1 VVAGLRAALAPILAI
16 AALAAP
22 AVAQVVDLDDPVRAY
37 LRLMQISG
45 RPVVGSYTVLAVER
59 PSEGLGVG
67 HPWGERL
74 SAMLVAP
81 PGLDTDGDAPRL
93 HAQGALF
100 RAFVNTHHPDGQD
113 DGAVWQGRGL
123 TTALDVGAT
132 LRWGALTVTAQPT
145 LTFSQNASFDLAP
158 VQVADMPPYAYP
170 WRRIDW
176 PQRFGTDPHWRL
188 DPGQSEVRVD
198 WRGARAAFGT
208 RNLWWGPGIRNAI
221 VMGASAPGFP
231 HASLGTSGPV
241 DIGIGALEV
250 DWIWG
255 RLGQSDWAPPDLP
268 TDDRFLTGIALAY
281 DPTFLPGLTLGAT
294 RVFQRLVPPGGVDL
308 GDYFL
313 VFQGLLK
320 SGLASDTSPDG
331 TDESDQML
339 SLFWR
344 WVMPESGFE
353 AYMEW
358 ARTDHSWNLADLIQE
373 PEHSRGYTLGLQ
385 KLVSEAA
392 DRLVVL
398 GLEATTLE
406 STPTFQLRPRP
417 TFYEHSI
424 VAQGYTHEGQLLG
437 ASVGPGGSAQAV
449 SLDVFAPWGKWGAL
463 LRRRVHDNDAY
474 WVWAQANGL
483 SFDQHHVS
491 LDVGGSVLRFMG
503 AFEAGGG
510 LMVTREF
517 NRYFGYREGW
527 NVHFDLSLRWRPG

>member
-1 VVAGLRAALAPILAI
+1 MVAGLRSALARALAALT
-16 AALAAP
+16 LAAP
-22 AVAQVVDLDDPVRAY
+22 AGTQAGAQVVDFDDPLRAY
-37 LRLMQISG
+37 VRLLRITGHEVAGSFTVLPTVRPTEGAGPAHPWSG
-45 RPVVGSYTVLAVER
+45 RLAAR
-59 PSEGLGVG
+59 ALAPS
-67 HPWGERL
+67 
-74 SAMLVAP
+74 A
-81 PGLDTDGDAPRL
+81 DGPRVT
-93 HAQGALF
+93 AEDALF
-100 RAFVNTHHPDGQD
+100 RAFVNTHHPDGRD

-132 LRWGALTVTAQPT
+132 LRWGVLTVTAQPT
-145 LTFSQNASFDLAP
+145 LTSSQNAGFELAP
-158 VQVADMPPYAYP
+158 VQVADMPSYAYP
-170 WRRIDW
+170 WRKIDW
-176 PQRFGTDPHWRL
+176 PQRFGTQAYRRL
-188 DPGQSEVRVD
+188 DPGQSEIRVD

-241 DIGIGALEV
+241 DARIGALEV

-281 DPTFLPGLTLGAT
+281 DPTFLPGLTLGFT
-294 RVFQRLVPPGGVDL
+294 RVFQRLVPAGGVDV

-320 SGLASDTSPDG
+320 SGLTSEESPDG
-331 TDESDQML
+331 TDRTDQML

-358 ARTDHSWNLADLIQE
+358 ARTDHSWNLADLLQE
-373 PEHSRGYTLGLQ
+373 PEHSRGYTLGFQ
-385 KLVSEAA
+385 KVTSRSG

-398 GLEATTLE
+398 GIEATTLE
-406 STPTFQLRPRP
+406 SSPTFQLRPRP
-417 TFYEHSI
+417 TFYVHS
-424 VAQGYTHEGQLLG
+424 VVTQGYTHEGQLLG
-437 ASVGPGGSAQAV
+437 ASVGPGGSAQALA
-449 SLDVFAPWGKWGAL
+449 LDVYAPWGAWGAL

-474 WVWAQANGL
+474 WGWAEANGL

-491 LDVGGSVLRFMG
+491 LDVGGSALYFVG
-503 AFEAGGG
+503 DVEVAGGAV
-510 LMVTREF
+510 LTREL
-517 NRYFGYREGW
+517 NRYFDDNEGW
-527 NVHFDLSLRWRPG
+527 NVNIDLSLRWRPR